1 MGMIKLTIEEINYIT
16 EVIEKLK
23 SIRETIAKFEQEKID
38 NPDYL
43 KNPKIKETIDNDIFV
58 ERGRLLNYYK
68 NNKDRLDALY
78 NKYDLFMNINN
89 TLNKEENELYTI
101 HDKILEIKN
110 FIINNEYIN
119 QEYELIDLIDKH
131 LENIDEFKI
140 KFHTYGDSN
149 GLNSLASAK
158 EIYIEE
164 LKKHK
169 GNIEERYSN
178 EFIHRKTKLISS
190 WFTMLPKAVGL
201 AIEKVKT
208 CIKEKK
214 EAKEN
219 LAIINKKKKVL
230 KAIGQVVATPFV
242 YAGKYVIDHWY
253 LLLLLFSR
261 KDKLLRRKDKK
272 EKADKEQDNDKNEQE
287 QEVYVFETEKEK
299 ELAEEKIKIP
309 GTISVPKPAF
319 VKELSI
325 TKERDMPSLENGN
338 GPINQEAIK
347 EFAKGQGIQ
356 ITGVEQPVIP
366 IKNPFRRPLNIPDPL
381 IEGKKEIVMPSL
393 ENGNGPIDIERI
405 KKFANERAKQ
415 IDLKPIPVEETLI
428 EIKKEELKAID
439 STCKNFISY
448 LEDRTEYNFFVASN
462 HNIPIVHSK
471 EEFASLAG
479 CPIDSA
485 ERIYQSTIA
494 MGIKASDRQVIW
506 PEMEENLHFFENEL
520 DLANHIQSGNDENL
534 KNVYENYSNM
544 YAREIENAVSN
555 VPLG

>member
-1 MGMIKLTIEEINYIT
+1 
-16 EVIEKLK
+16 
-23 SIRETIAKFEQEKID
+23 
-38 NPDYL
+38 
-43 KNPKIKETIDNDIFV
+43 
-58 ERGRLLNYYK
+58 
-68 NNKDRLDALY
+68 
-78 NKYDLFMNINN
+78 MNINN

-242 YAGKYVIDHWY
+242 YVGKYVIDHWY

-338 GPINQEAIK
+338 GPI
-347 EFAKGQGIQ
+347 
-356 ITGVEQPVIP
+356 
-366 IKNPFRRPLNIPDPL
+366 
-381 IEGKKEIVMPSL
+381 
-393 ENGNGPIDIERI
+393 DIERI
-405 KKFANERAKQ
+405 KNIANERAKQ
-415 IDLKPIPVEETLI
+415 IDLKPIRVEETLI

-544 YAREIENAVSN
+544 YAKEIENAVSN
-555 VPLG
+555 VPLGEKIELGEDGRYYVKGTDVVVDIQNINGSAINPSTGLLLSLFTIGGNPSVFLNALPAVGISPVLVY